1 MDELFQL
8 YNIYKDEF
16 VPTKGFSIGNKV
28 IWWNGNWDI
37 KAVNAVS
44 NWIAEQMWAWKVSTF
59 KGAVDIAASEIAWAL
74 KGNASP
80 TEQEIANVKSR
91 LNTSNSPEQMDA
103 IIKEYAIGIYKKM
116 VSEAQSYEKV
126 TGRKPYNIYSEVDWS
141 LPNWMKQYL
150 WLDLW
155 QTFNG
160 YQSGKKNIY
169 DVNPIGGTDIYNQQF
184 NS

>member
-1 MDELFQL
+1 
-8 YNIYKDEF
+8 
-16 VPTKGFSIGNKV
+16 
-28 IWWNGNWDI
+28 
-37 KAVNAVS
+37 
-44 NWIAEQMWAWKVSTF
+44 
-59 KGAVDIAASEIAWAL
+59 
-74 KGNASP
+74 
-80 TEQEIANVKSR
+80 
-91 LNTSNSPEQMDA
+91 
-103 IIKEYAIGIYKKM
+103 M
-116 VSEAQSYEKV
+116 VSEAQAYEKV

-155 QTFNG
+155 QTFSG